1 MKRVMPHLGHQKIIS
16 TKGILLV
23 VIILNILYLLC
34 SVFGRGLGIP
44 WKVIVI
50 VLRNVCEKVNK
61 SRRRSRRGGSM
72 GSDSP
77 KVPSTHVLHFLRFQ
91 STAEC

>member
-61 SRRRSRRGGSM
+61 SRKRSRNLSLKIL
-72 GSDSP
+72 SHEFP
-77 KVPSTHVLHFLRFQ
+77 
-91 STAEC
+91 A